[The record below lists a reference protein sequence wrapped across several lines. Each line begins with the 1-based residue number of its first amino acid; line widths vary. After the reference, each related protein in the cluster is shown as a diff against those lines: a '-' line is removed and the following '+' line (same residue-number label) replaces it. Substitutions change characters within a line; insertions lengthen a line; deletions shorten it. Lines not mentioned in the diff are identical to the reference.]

1 MALPA
6 WFAAMVQLPAE
17 RPVTIAPLTLQT
29 AGVVVLKLTALPD
42 APPLA
47 LTVVV
52 LATDTLAGAKPIAP
66 MACAALPTV
75 MFWVTWEAAL

>member
-1 MALPA
+1 M
-6 WFAAMVQLPAE
+6 MVQLPALT
-17 RPVTIAPLTLQT
+17 PVIVEPSTLQT
-29 AGVVVLKLTALPD
+29 AGVVVLKLTVLPD

-52 LATDTLAGAKPIAP
+52 PSTATLAGAKPIAA